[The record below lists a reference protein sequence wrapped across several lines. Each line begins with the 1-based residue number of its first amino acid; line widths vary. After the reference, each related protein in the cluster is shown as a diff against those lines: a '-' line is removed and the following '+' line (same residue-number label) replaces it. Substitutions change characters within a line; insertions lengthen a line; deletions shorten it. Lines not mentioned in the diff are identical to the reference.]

1 MPRKYKPALVGNKSK
16 IKIKRNDKVLVI
28 AGKSKGKTGR
38 VLRVIV
44 DKQRVLVEGVSM
56 IKKHVK
62 PNPQRNIAGGILE
75 QEAPIHI
82 SNLMLVD
89 SEGNK
94 TRVGYHV
101 AEGKKTRIARTN
113 GVAIEEKKTAA
124 KAKK

>member
-1 MPRKYKPALVGNKSK
+1 MPSKFKPATAGMKSK
-16 IKIKRNDKVLVI
+16 IKIKRNDRVIVI

-44 DKQRVLVEGVSM
+44 AKQRVLVEGVSM

-62 PNPQRNIAGGILE
+62 PNPQKNIAGGIAE

-82 SNLMLVD
+82 SNVMLLD

-94 TRVGYHV
+94 TRIGFQI
-101 AEGKKTRIARTN
+101 EGKKKVRIARSN
-113 GVAIEEKKTAA
+113 GASIAEKKG
-124 KAKK
+124 K